1 MSHNHSHN
9 DTPITTASFAV
20 APSLH
25 AAMAASRILSR
36 YWWTAAIPVAVLL
49 AIGLSDWR
57 YAVTALA
64 LIFVVL
70 PAVAMF
76 GWFAVTSDADA
87 VADMTEHTLR
97 LNPDNTITIIRPGN
111 IHTFP
116 ADAHIS
122 VSPFRK
128 NIVVNIRHNGKTQRI
143 IVPVSAFATQADAAE
158 FYHRLGVSE

>member
-1 MSHNHSHN
+1 MSHNHSHKGN
-9 DTPITTASFAV
+9 AITTASFAV
-20 APSLH
+20 APSVH
-25 AAMAASRILSR
+25 AAMATGRILSR

-70 PAVAMF
+70 PAVTMF
-76 GWFAVTSDADA
+76 GWFAATWDADA

-97 LNPDNTITIIRPGN
+97 LNPDNTISIIRAGN
-111 IHTFP
+111 THTTP
-116 ADAHIS
+116 ADALIS
-122 VSPFRK
+122 VSLFRK
-128 NIVVNIRHNGKTQRI
+128 NIVVAISHNGKTQRI

-158 FYHRLGVSE
+158 FYHRLDVSE

>member
-1 MSHNHSHN
+1 MSHNHSHKGN
-9 DTPITTASFAV
+9 AITTAPFTV
-20 APSLH
+20 APSVH

-36 YWWTAAIPVAVLL
+36 YWWAAAIPAATLL
-49 AIGLSDWR
+49 ILGLSDWR

-76 GWFAVTSDADA
+76 GWFAATSDADA

-97 LNPDNTITIIRPGN
+97 LNPDNTISIIRPGN
-111 IHTFP
+111 THTSP

-122 VSPFRK
+122 VSLFRK
-128 NIVVNIRHNGKTQRI
+128 NIVVTIRHNGKTQRI
-143 IVPVSAFATQADAAE
+143 IVPVSAFATQGDAAE
-158 FYHRLGVSE
+158 FYHRLDVSE